1 MKWLRALGVAAV
13 VLVAGACAAAGPS
26 TSQAA
31 STSAVPSSAAEVFA
45 ATALQLGADYRV
57 VGSFATTVG
66 ASRALQ
72 AFPVSPA
79 PWPTLSA
86 GHAAVLCYID
96 GQIPKGPPPD
106 ANGSVPPSFDR
117 GIYAVVDGV
126 SSLVEAGYRDHL
138 PIIAP

>member
-13 VLVAGACAAAGPS
+13 VLVAGACATGPS

-31 STSAVPSSAAEVFA
+31 STSAAPSSAADVCA

-86 GHAAVLCYID
+86 DHAAVLCYID
-96 GQIPKGPPPD
+96 GQIPKGPPPL
-106 ANGSVPPSFDR
+106 AGGTTPPSFDR
-117 GIYAVVDGV
+117 GVYAVVDGQ
-126 SSLVEAGYRDHL
+126 SSLVEAGYRDNL
-138 PIIAP
+138 PVVAP